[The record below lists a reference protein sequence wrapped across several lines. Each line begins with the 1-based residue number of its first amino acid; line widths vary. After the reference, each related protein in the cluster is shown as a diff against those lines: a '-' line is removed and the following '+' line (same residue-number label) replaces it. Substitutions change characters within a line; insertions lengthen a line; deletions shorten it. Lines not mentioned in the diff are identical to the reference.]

1 MKTALITGAS
11 SGIGRD
17 IAREL
22 SRQGWRLLLA
32 ARRRD
37 RLEALAKELQTPC
50 RIYVCD
56 VSKKENCIWLHEQ
69 TRAQGVSLLVNAAG
83 FGLFGNF
90 SSTELNRELEM
101 IDVNI
106 RAVHILTK
114 LFLRDFIKQD
124 AGAILNVASSA
135 GFLAGPMLSTYYA
148 SKNYVVRLSEA
159 IYEELRASGSH
170 VTISCLCPGPVDTEF
185 NAAAGISK
193 FSVKAMNSRRVA
205 RIAVRQTLAGK
216 LLIIPGIST
225 KLGTALSRF
234 VPEKPLLRMVHG
246 IQKGKQ
252 LPLTH
257 RANLSLPSGEMSR
270 SDREGLCQLACF

>member
-1 MKTALITGAS
+1 M
-11 SGIGRD
+11 
-17 IAREL
+17 
-22 SRQGWRLLLA
+22 
-32 ARRRD
+32 
-37 RLEALAKELQTPC
+37 
-50 RIYVCD
+50 
-56 VSKKENCIWLHEQ
+56 
-69 TRAQGVSLLVNAAG
+69 LVNAAG

-114 LFLRDFIKQD
+114 LFLRDFIKQY

-216 LLIIPGIST
+216 LLILPGIST
-225 KLGTALSRF
+225 KLSTALSRF

-252 LPLTH
+252 
-257 RANLSLPSGEMSR
+257 
-270 SDREGLCQLACF
+270 